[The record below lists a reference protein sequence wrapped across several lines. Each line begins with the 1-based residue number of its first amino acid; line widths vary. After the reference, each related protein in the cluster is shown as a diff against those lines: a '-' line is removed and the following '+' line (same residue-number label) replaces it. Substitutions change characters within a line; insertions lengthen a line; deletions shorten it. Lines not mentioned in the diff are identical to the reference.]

1 MSSLRAGIALRP
13 QLARSGLFNSIMGK
27 ILRKIGRDKQCGQY
41 KKSVYMGKGVV
52 RERIWFVGKV
62 KEREGFRVR
71 DINCGF
77 YG

>member
-1 MSSLRAGIALRP
+1 
-13 QLARSGLFNSIMGK
+13 MGK